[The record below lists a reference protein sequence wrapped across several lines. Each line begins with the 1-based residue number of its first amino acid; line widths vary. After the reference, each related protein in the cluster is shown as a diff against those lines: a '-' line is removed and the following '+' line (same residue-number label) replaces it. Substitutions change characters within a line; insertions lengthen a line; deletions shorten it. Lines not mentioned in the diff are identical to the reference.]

1 MRMPALSETITP
13 LMTDCPDGDPAVRE
27 PEAIANARCVLGT
40 QLAACRRAAGL
51 SQVQLA
57 KKIGFSRSSIANV
70 ETGRQ
75 NVPRK
80 FWESADTAVSAGGT
94 LVATHDEVETAARR
108 ARVGARQTAAGPGP
122 VDLPVIYVGAQPLP
136 APTAASSAAIETDVV
151 AAAAAQARDHAMNA
165 AATAIGPGTIE
176 QLTTEVVRLS
186 RAYVAGAPLP
196 LFTAMRQALGRVQAA
211 LDTKAYPAQAR
222 DLNFLAGALCGL
234 MANASLDLGREDAA
248 DDLARA
254 AWTYGTIIDHGP
266 LIGWARGTQAL
277 AAIWD
282 HRYADAAQYA
292 EDGLSHLTAGMG
304 AARLH
309 SIRARALAGHRDFA
323 QARAALQAAD
333 AASGGQQADQ
343 LHNGIAGEF
352 AFDTAKLRYYEALV
366 LTRSGYPA
374 DAEAAAAAAVRLYQA
389 VPGQARSYGCEALA
403 HVQLAT
409 ARLMSGNADA
419 AAEAVAGLLRLDP
432 SRRISSL
439 HEYVEACRELLRGPA
454 YRGSRAAAELGQQL
468 AAFSAVSITTA
479 LPIGR

>member
-1 MRMPALSETITP
+1 
-13 LMTDCPDGDPAVRE
+13 VRE

-40 QLAACRRAAGL
+40 QLAACRHAAGM

-57 KKIGFSRSSIANV
+57 EKIGFSRSTIANV

-75 NVPRK
+75 HVPRE
-80 FWESADTAVSAGGT
+80 FWESADTEVSAGGT
-94 LVATHDEVETAARR
+94 LVAAHDEVEAALRR
-108 ARVGARQTAAGPGP
+108 SRAGALKMAEAPDP
-122 VDLPVIYVGAQPLP
+122 VDLPVIYIGSQPVP
-136 APTAASSAAIETDVV
+136 GETTSTPTAASSPAIETDVV
-151 AAAAAQARDHAMNA
+151 AAAATQARDHAMNT

-186 RAYVAGAPLP
+186 RAYVASPPLP
-196 LFTAMRQALGRVQAA
+196 LFTAMHQSLGRVQAA
-211 LDTKAYPAQAR
+211 LDAKAYPAQAR

-254 AWTYGTIIDHGP
+254 AWTYGTIINHAP

-282 HRYADAAQYA
+282 HRYTDAAQYA
-292 EDGLSHLTAGMG
+292 EDGLSHLAAGMG

-309 SIRARALAGHRDFA
+309 AIRARALSGHGDFV
-323 QARAALQAAD
+323 QARAAIKAA
-333 AASGGQQADQ
+333 ANASDGQPADQ

-366 LTRSGYPA
+366 LTRSGYSA
-374 DAEAAAAAAVRLYQA
+374 DAETAAAAAVRLYQA
-389 VPGQARSYGCEALA
+389 APRQARSYGCEALA
-403 HVQLAT
+403 HIHLAT
-409 ARLMSGNADA
+409 VQLMSGNADA

-432 SRRISSL
+432 ARRISSL
-439 HEYVEACRELLRGPA
+439 HEYVEALRELLRGPT
-454 YRGSRAAAELGQQL
+454 YRGSRTAAELGQQL
-468 AAFSAVSITTA
+468 AAFSAISITNA

>member
-1 MRMPALSETITP
+1 M
-13 LMTDCPDGDPAVRE
+13 RE
-27 PEAIANARCVLGT
+27 PEAIANTRCVLGT
-40 QLAACRRAAGL
+40 QLAACRRATGL
-51 SQVQLA
+51 SQAQLA
-57 KKIGFSRSSIANV
+57 EKIGFSRSTIANV

-75 NVPRK
+75 HVPRE

-94 LVATHDEVETAARR
+94 LAAAHDAVEAAARR
-108 ARVGARQTAAGPGP
+108 ARAGAPDS
-122 VDLPVIYVGAQPLP
+122 VDMPVIYVGSQPVP
-136 APTAASSAAIETDVV
+136 GATTSTPMAAGSAAIETDVV

-165 AATAIGPGTIE
+165 AASGIGPGTIE
-176 QLTTEVVRLS
+176 QLTAEVVRLS
-186 RAYVAGAPLP
+186 RAYVAGTPLP
-196 LFTAMRQALGRVQAA
+196 LFTAMHQALGRVQIA
-211 LDTKAYPAQAR
+211 LDAKAYPAQAR

-292 EDGLSHLTAGMG
+292 EDGLSHLRLGMG

-323 QARAALQAAD
+323 QARAALRAAD
-333 AASGGQQADQ
+333 DASSRQEADQ

-352 AFDTAKLRYYEALV
+352 AFDIAKLRYYEALV

-374 DAEAAAAAAVRLYQA
+374 DAETAAAAAVRLYQA
-389 VPGQARSYGCEALA
+389 APSQARSYGCEALA

-419 AAEAVAGLLRLDP
+419 AAEAIAGLLRLDP
-432 SRRISSL
+432 ARRISSL
-439 HEYVEACRELLRGPA
+439 HEYVEALRELLRDPA
-454 YRGSRAAAELGQQL
+454 YRGSRTAAELSQQL
-468 AAFSAVSITTA
+468 AAFSAISITNA

>member
-1 MRMPALSETITP
+1 MPALSETITP

-108 ARVGARQTAAGPGP
+108 ARVGVRQTAAGPGP

-136 APTAASSAAIETDVV
+136 ASAPTAASSAAIETDVV
-151 AAAAAQARDHAMNA
+151 AAAAAQAGAHARSA

-196 LFTAMRQALGRVQAA
+196 LFTAMHQALGRVQAA
-211 LDTKAYPAQAR
+211 LDAKAYPAQAR

-254 AWTYGTIIDHGP
+254 AWTYGTIIEHDP

-292 EDGLSHLTAGMG
+292 EDGQSHLAVGMG
-304 AARLH
+304 AARLQA
-309 SIRARALAGHRDFA
+309 IRARALVGHGDFA
-323 QARAALQAAD
+323 QARAAIKAAAD
-333 AASGGQQADQ
+333 ASSSQQADQ

-352 AFDTAKLRYYEALV
+352 AFDIAKLRYYEALV

-374 DAEAAAAAAVRLYQA
+374 DAAAAAAAAVRLYQA
-389 VPGQARSYGCEALA
+389 APRQARSYGCEALA
-403 HVQLAT
+403 HIHLAT
-409 ARLMSGNADA
+409 AQLMSGNADA

-432 SRRISSL
+432 ARRISSL
-439 HEYVEACRELLRGPA
+439 HDYVEALRELLRGPA
-454 YRGSRAAAELGQQL
+454 YRGSRTAAELGQQL
-468 AAFSAVSITTA
+468 AAFSAISITNA